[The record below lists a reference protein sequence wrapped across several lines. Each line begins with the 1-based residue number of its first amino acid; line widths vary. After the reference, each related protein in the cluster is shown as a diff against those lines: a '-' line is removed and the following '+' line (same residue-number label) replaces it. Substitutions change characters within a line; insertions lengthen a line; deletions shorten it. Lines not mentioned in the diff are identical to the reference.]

1 MPRIDLCFS
10 GWLRGV
16 EVKQASDVQG
26 QVVDVSEMPTDELVR
41 KLKAGELFVSLGEL
55 LDECN
60 RGEEIELSEFEV
72 NE

>member
-16 EVKQASDVQG
+16 EVNKASDVQG